1 MTIVAPSDP
10 IRLALDSEAV
20 LLVRAGTS
28 SVEQRGALLYT
39 RTELEVLER
48 VRGFPAPGDLIELE
62 VPGGELH
69 GVGFAVAGTP
79 RFEPGRVYLVFA
91 DMGSAGAWH
100 PRLMA
105 DSVMRRDV
113 DLEGRPILM
122 PVKESAGIG
131 RLSLDGGPAD
141 LVLMPA
147 YETEFLAHLREVL
160 TGGADWAPA
169 KVRVPLD
176 LLPAVTKAVPAGC
189 AYIDWDGRNIRWRV
203 FDTGGSLAMYAED
216 TADESISGGG
226 YTEVEEAL
234 ATWNAVP
241 ESSLSVFYGGTKDL
255 GTSWCGSGNPPSG
268 ADTVV
273 FNDPCDDIA
282 DLSGCSGT
290 LAYGGP
296 WFGPTHTY
304 DGETWY
310 TATSWFVVVNDG
322 AGCMG
327 STNYRRMLAHEMGH
341 GLGFGHVADPT
352 ALMYYQCCN
361 EHNALDVM
369 CTQYTYPEGGA
380 PPATSTPTP
389 PAPGSPTF
397 TPTSTATPT
406 RTPTVGI
413 STPTRTPTR
422 TPTPPPASTPTPT
435 RTRTPTRTPTPYHSP
450 TPTSPARP
458 EEIIVPVV
466 AHVDGVGGTPWRSDL
481 SITNRES
488 LPIEV
493 KLRYQPAADTML
505 SRKYTLQAYQTLLF
519 EDIVQTVFRA
529 GEGRGPIRVETL
541 GFDIVEPAVASRTV
555 AERSFGTYGQGM
567 PAVVRPRSG
576 TFYLPGLRNDD
587 DYRSNVAVTATTE
600 GAVVAAFALYRGT
613 RGLVAGGVI
622 RSVAAGEQRQWS
634 LDQLFPGHANPG
646 EPMTVEVRLSGPG
659 VTYASVVDNASTDA
673 VTYIGTQPAHEWVVP
688 AVAHIA
694 GRDGTFWSS
703 DVTVANLGTRGAD
716 IDLEYLPERTD
727 NSGGGILRPRLRIRA
742 GSTYCFEDAVLD
754 QFGIDD
760 GKGVLRIS
768 SSRPIV
774 VTSRSWTAGPNSGTT
789 GHGLRPVVKETL
801 GRDTAVLPG
810 IRVRDGFRTN
820 VGVVTGETWASVR
833 LRLRDQSGAE
843 HADTYVNV
851 PARSMRQWS
860 LESLFGARQVEE
872 LDPTGSL
879 VLDSDADF
887 FAYLVVIDGSSQD
900 PVFFLPARD

>member
-10 IRLALDSEAV
+10 GRLALDSEAV

-48 VRGFPAPGDLIELE
+48 VRGFPVPGDLIDVE
-62 VPGGELH
+62 VPGGELR
-69 GVGFAVAGTP
+69 GVGFAVEGTP
-79 RFEPGRVYLVFA
+79 RFEVGRVYLVFA
-91 DMGSAGAWH
+91 DLGSAGAWH

-113 DLEGRPILM
+113 DLEGRRILM

-131 RLSLDGGPAD
+131 RLALDGRPAD
-141 LVLMPA
+141 PVLMPT
-147 YETEFLAHLREVL
+147 YEKEFLAHLREVL

-176 LLPAVTKAVPAGC
+176 LLPAATKAIPPGC
-189 AYIDWDGRNIRWRV
+189 AYIDWDGHNIRWRV

-216 TADESISGGG
+216 TADTSISGGG
-226 YTEVEEAL
+226 YTEVQEAL
-234 ATWNAVP
+234 ASWNAVP
-241 ESSLSVFYGGTKDL
+241 DSSLSVVYGGTKDL
-255 GTSWCGSGNPPSG
+255 GTAWCDSGNPPSG

-282 DLSGCSGT
+282 DLTGCSGT

-310 TATSWFVVVNDG
+310 SATSWYVVVNDG

-341 GLGFGHVADPT
+341 GLGFGHVADPN
-352 ALMYYQCCN
+352 ALMYFECCHD
-361 EHNALDVM
+361 HNALDIQ
-369 CTQYTYPEGGA
+369 CTQYTYPVAG
-380 PPATSTPTP
+380 TP
-389 PAPGSPTF
+389 PA
-397 TPTSTATPT
+397 
-406 RTPTVGI
+406 
-413 STPTRTPTR
+413 TR
-422 TPTPPPASTPTPT
+422 TPTPPAAGSPTFTPTPT

-450 TPTSPARP
+450 TPTPPARP

-481 SITNRES
+481 SISNREG

-505 SRKYTLQAYQTLLF
+505 SRKYSLQAYQTLLF
-519 EDIVQTVFRA
+519 EDIVQTVFNA

-555 AERSFGTYGQGM
+555 AERSFGTFGQGM

-576 TFYLPGLRNDD
+576 DFYLPGLRHDD
-587 DYRSNVAVTATTE
+587 EYRSNVAVTATTE
-600 GAVVAAFALYRGT
+600 SAVVATLALYRGT

-622 RSVAAGEQRQWS
+622 RSVAPGEQRQWS
-634 LDQLFPGHANPG
+634 LDQLFPGNAGPG
-646 EPMTVEVRLSGPG
+646 EPMTVEVSLSGPG

-688 AVAHIA
+688 AVAHTA
-694 GRDGTFWSS
+694 GKDGTFWSS

-727 NSGGGILRPRLRIRA
+727 NSGGGVVKSRLRIRA

-754 QFGIDD
+754 LFGIDD

-768 SSRPIV
+768 SSRPIA
-774 VTSRSWTAGPNSGTT
+774 VTSRVWTAGPNSGTT
-789 GHGLRPVVKETL
+789 GHGLRPVAKETL
-801 GRDTAVLPG
+801 GRDTMVLPG

-820 VGVVTGETWASVR
+820 VGVVTGETWARVR

-860 LESLFGARQVEE
+860 LESLFGSTAVEK
-872 LDPTGSL
+872 LDPTGSV
-879 VLDSDADF
+879 VLDSDADY

-900 PVFFLPARD
+900 PVFYLPSQD